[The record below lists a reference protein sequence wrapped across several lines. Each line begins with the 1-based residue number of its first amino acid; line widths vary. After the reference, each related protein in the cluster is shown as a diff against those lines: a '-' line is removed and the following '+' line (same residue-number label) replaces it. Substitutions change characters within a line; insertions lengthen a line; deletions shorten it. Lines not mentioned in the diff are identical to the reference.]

1 MPGMGGGGM
10 PGMPPGMGGMMNDIM
25 SDPEMVAAMQ
35 NPKVM
40 VSIFLLSCNFLEE
53 YNSHVLLIGFRL
65 HCKA

>member
-1 MPGMGGGGM
+1 MPGMGGGM

-40 VSIFLLSCNFLEE
+40 VSISMLCCNFLVE
-53 YNSHVLLIGFRL
+53 YNSHLFFIDFRL